1 MTWTLGRMAMLAAA
15 ILLLI
20 GLISWGPSACSKLIA
35 EREARKI
42 ESGQA
47 EATLDS
53 LDVANKTVAEREA
66 LADAIEAEA
75 EALADAIREAPPGNS
90 NDAADKAV
98 CQTRTYRD
106 TPRCVEL
113 LGQPTGDPT
122 P

>member
-1 MTWTLGRMAMLAAA
+1 MPALGIRTIVAIAAV
-15 ILLLI
+15 IVLVLLVL
-20 GLISWGPSACSKLIA
+20 WGPAACSRLIA

-53 LDVANKTVAEREA
+53 LDVANSTVAEREA
-66 LADAIEAEA
+66 LADEIEAQA
-75 EALADAIREAPPGNS
+75 EELADAIRDAPPGNS
-90 NDAADKAV
+90 NDAADRAV

-113 LGQPTGDPT
+113 LGEAP
-122 P
+122 